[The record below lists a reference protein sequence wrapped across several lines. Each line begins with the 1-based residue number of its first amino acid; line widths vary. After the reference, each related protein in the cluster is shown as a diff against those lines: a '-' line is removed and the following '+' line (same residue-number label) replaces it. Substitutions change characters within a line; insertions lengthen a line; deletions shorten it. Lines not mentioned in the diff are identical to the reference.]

1 MNLQN
6 HSDVMWQLIKTKPMS
21 EERPQ
26 YYSPD
31 KFEVWDVADAWGL
44 DKCAYLFNVLKYIAR
59 AGKKSKDTEL
69 QDLKKARNYLNRK
82 IDQLDGNKQ

>member
-1 MNLQN
+1 MNLPN
-6 HSDVMWQLIKTKPMS
+6 HSAEMLPLIKIKTMS
-21 EERPQ
+21 EHPT

-31 KFEVWDVADAWGL
+31 SYEVWDVADAWGL

-69 QDLKKARNYLNRK
+69 EDLKKARNYLNRK
-82 IDQLDGNKQ
+82 IDQLDGNQ

>member
-1 MNLQN
+1 M
-6 HSDVMWQLIKTKPMS
+6 SRLIKTKAMS
-21 EERPQ
+21 EERPE

-31 KFEVWDVADAWGL
+31 TYEVWDVADAWGL

-69 QDLKKARNYLNRK
+69 EDLKKARNYLNRK